1 MDLTRIDENTTGACA
16 AFTRARIGGGEDKIV
31 RKPVEKKKGTGL
43 KPDALTSFVSQKRSL
58 CTGFKTPR

>member
-1 MDLTRIDENTTGACA
+1 MDLTLLEDTGSGGCA

-43 KPDALTSFVSQKRSL
+43 KPDALTSFVK
-58 CTGFKTPR
+58 GYKKV